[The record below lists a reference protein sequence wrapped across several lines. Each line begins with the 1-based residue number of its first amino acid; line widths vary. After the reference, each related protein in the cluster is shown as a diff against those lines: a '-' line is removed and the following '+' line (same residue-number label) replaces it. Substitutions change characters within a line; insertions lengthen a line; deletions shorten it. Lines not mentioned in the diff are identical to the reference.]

1 MTLRGYRSLIP
12 DIAFIVISD
21 AGLRKG
27 RHLVVQNDLWSI
39 GETMKRHAGLTYKI
53 YYRDEMDSDIINKS
67 NILIAGNA
75 GIVNF
80 GGIQSKFVQN
90 SLKVINNF
98 DGPVIFFNCDVKG
111 GFKNDKRDNFVKIER
126 PIYYADPKGVHDP
139 SKSQFEII
147 QDFVIDNAFEIG
159 RTLLDHKFPVTKPQ
173 YDLVEGGSA
182 RTAYIKQLKKIAS
195 IFDGSIL
202 LYDKIADK
210 VDGVTKLKKKRTF
223 RNYELSI
230 VDSFGKYSL
239 MMYEAKKDYFYPR
252 VFEQMFSNSI
262 VLFDKRLKQ
271 YQCFMDETNTY
282 DSLEELIDMLKQ
294 PYDFERV
301 KKQHQKLLDFD
312 FDEREQVTVNNIMKV
327 MR

>member
-1 MTLRGYRSLIP
+1 MVP

-39 GETMKRHAGLTYKI
+39 GETMKRNAGLTYKI
-53 YYRDEMDSDIINKS
+53 YYRDEMDIETINKS
-67 NILIAGNA
+67 KVLIAGNA

-80 GGIQSKFVQN
+80 GGVQSENVKN
-90 SLKVINNF
+90 SLEVINKF

-147 QDFVIDNAFEIG
+147 EDFVIDNAFEIG
-159 RTLLDHKFPVTKPQ
+159 RTLLDHEFPATKPQ

-182 RTAYIKQLKKIAS
+182 RTAYIKQLKKIVQM
-195 IFDGSIL
+195 FDGSVL
-202 LYDKIADK
+202 LYDKIAEK
-210 VDGVTKLKKKRTF
+210 VDDVIKMKKKRTF

-271 YQCFMDETNTY
+271 YKCFMDDTNSY
-282 DSLEELIDMLKQ
+282 GSLEELVEMLKQ
-294 PYDFERV
+294 PYSEQRV
-301 KKQHQKLLDFD
+301 EEQHQKLLDFD
-312 FDEREQVTVNNIMKV
+312 FDEREQVTVNNILRV
-327 MR
+327 INQ

>member
-1 MTLRGYRSLIP
+1 MVP

-39 GETMKRHAGLTYKI
+39 GETMKRNAGLTYKI
-53 YYRDEMDSDIINKS
+53 YYRDEMDIETINKS
-67 NILIAGNA
+67 KVLIAGNA

-80 GGIQSKFVQN
+80 GGVQSENVKN
-90 SLKVINNF
+90 SLEVINKF

-147 QDFVIDNAFEIG
+147 EDFVIDNAFEIG
-159 RTLLDHKFPVTKPQ
+159 RTLLDHEFPVTKPQ

-182 RTAYIKQLKKIAS
+182 RTAYIKQLKKIVQM
-195 IFDGSIL
+195 FDGRVL

-210 VDGVTKLKKKRTF
+210 VDGVIKMKKKRTF

-271 YQCFMDETNTY
+271 YECFMDDTNSY
-282 DSLEELIDMLKQ
+282 ESLAELVEMLKQ
-294 PYDFERV
+294 PYSEQRV
-301 KKQHQKLLDFD
+301 EKQHRKLLDFD
-312 FDEREQVTVNNIMKV
+312 FDEREQLTVNNIMRV
-327 MR
+327 INQ

>member
-1 MTLRGYRSLIP
+1 MVP

-39 GETMKRHAGLTYKI
+39 GETMKRNAGLTYKI
-53 YYRDEMDSDIINKS
+53 YYRDEMDIETINKS
-67 NILIAGNA
+67 KVLIAGNA

-80 GGIQSKFVQN
+80 GGVQSENVKN
-90 SLKVINNF
+90 SLEVINKF

-147 QDFVIDNAFEIG
+147 EDFVIDNAFEIG
-159 RTLLDHKFPVTKPQ
+159 RTLLDHEFPVTKPQ

-182 RTAYIKQLKKIAS
+182 RTAYIKQLKKIVQM
-195 IFDGSIL
+195 FDGRVL

-210 VDGVTKLKKKRTF
+210 VDGVIKMKKKRTF

-271 YQCFMDETNTY
+271 YECFMDDTNSY
-282 DSLEELIDMLKQ
+282 ESLEELVEMLKQ
-294 PYDFERV
+294 PYSEQRV
-301 KKQHQKLLDFD
+301 EKQHQKLLDFD
-312 FDEREQVTVNNIMKV
+312 FDEREQVTVNNILRV
-327 MR
+327 INQ

>member
-1 MTLRGYRSLIP
+1 MVP

-39 GETMKRHAGLTYKI
+39 GETMKRNTGLTYKI
-53 YYRDEMDSDIINKS
+53 YYRDEMDIETINKS
-67 NILIAGNA
+67 KVLIAGNA

-80 GGIQSKFVQN
+80 GGVQSENVKN
-90 SLKVINNF
+90 SLEVINKF

-147 QDFVIDNAFEIG
+147 EDFVIDNAFEIG
-159 RTLLDHKFPVTKPQ
+159 RTLLDHEFPVTKPQ

-182 RTAYIKQLKKIAS
+182 RTAYIKQLKKIVQM
-195 IFDGSIL
+195 FDGSVL
-202 LYDKIADK
+202 LYDKIAEK
-210 VDGVTKLKKKRTF
+210 VDDVIKMKKKRTF

-271 YQCFMDETNTY
+271 YECFMDDTNSY
-282 DSLEELIDMLKQ
+282 GSLEELVEMLKQ
-294 PYDFERV
+294 PYSEQRV
-301 KKQHQKLLDFD
+301 EEQHQKLLDFD
-312 FDEREQVTVNNIMKV
+312 FDEREQVTVNNILRV
-327 MR
+327 INQ

>member
-1 MTLRGYRSLIP
+1 MVP

-39 GETMKRHAGLTYKI
+39 GETMKRNAGLTYKI
-53 YYRDEMDSDIINKS
+53 YYRDEMDIETINKS
-67 NILIAGNA
+67 KVLIAGNA

-80 GGIQSKFVQN
+80 GGVQSENVKN
-90 SLKVINNF
+90 SLEVINKF

-147 QDFVIDNAFEIG
+147 EDFVIDNAFEIG
-159 RTLLDHKFPVTKPQ
+159 RTLLDHEFPVTKPQ

-182 RTAYIKQLKKIAS
+182 RTAYIKQLKKIVQM
-195 IFDGSIL
+195 FDGRVL

-210 VDGVTKLKKKRTF
+210 VDGVIKMKKKRTF

-271 YQCFMDETNTY
+271 YECFMDDTNSY
-282 DSLEELIDMLKQ
+282 ESLEELVEMLKQ
-294 PYDFERV
+294 PYSEQRV
-301 KKQHQKLLDFD
+301 EKQHQKLLDFD
-312 FDEREQVTVNNIMKV
+312 FDEREQLTVNNIMRV
-327 MR
+327 INQ

>member
-1 MTLRGYRSLIP
+1 M
-12 DIAFIVISD
+12 
-21 AGLRKG
+21 
-27 RHLVVQNDLWSI
+27 
-39 GETMKRHAGLTYKI
+39 
-53 YYRDEMDSDIINKS
+53 
-67 NILIAGNA
+67 
-75 GIVNF
+75 
-80 GGIQSKFVQN
+80 
-90 SLKVINNF
+90 
-98 DGPVIFFNCDVKG
+98 
-111 GFKNDKRDNFVKIER
+111 
-126 PIYYADPKGVHDP
+126 HDP

-195 IFDGSIL
+195 MFDGSIL

-327 MR
+327 MRQ

>member
-1 MTLRGYRSLIP
+1 MVP

-39 GETMKRHAGLTYKI
+39 GETMKRNAGLTYKI
-53 YYRDEMDSDIINKS
+53 YYRDEMDIETINKS
-67 NILIAGNA
+67 KVLIAGNA

-80 GGIQSKFVQN
+80 GGVQSENVKN
-90 SLKVINNF
+90 SLEIINKF

-147 QDFVIDNAFEIG
+147 EDFVIDNAFEIG
-159 RTLLDHKFPVTKPQ
+159 RTLLDHEFPVTKPQ

-182 RTAYIKQLKKIAS
+182 RTAYIKQLKKIVQM
-195 IFDGSIL
+195 FDGRVL
-202 LYDKIADK
+202 LYDKIAEK
-210 VDGVTKLKKKRTF
+210 VDGVIKMKKKRTF

-271 YQCFMDETNTY
+271 YECFMDDTNSY
-282 DSLEELIDMLKQ
+282 GSLEELVEMLKQ
-294 PYDFERV
+294 PYSEQRV
-301 KKQHQKLLDFD
+301 EEQHQKLLDFD
-312 FDEREQVTVNNIMKV
+312 FDEREQVTVNNILRV
-327 MR
+327 INQ

>member
-1 MTLRGYRSLIP
+1 MVP

-39 GETMKRHAGLTYKI
+39 GETMKRNAGLTYKI
-53 YYRDEMDSDIINKS
+53 YYRDEKDIETINKS
-67 NILIAGNA
+67 KVLIAGNA

-80 GGIQSKFVQN
+80 GGVQSENVKN
-90 SLKVINNF
+90 SLEIINKF

-147 QDFVIDNAFEIG
+147 EDFVIDNAFEIG
-159 RTLLDHKFPVTKPQ
+159 RTLLDHEFPVTKPQ

-182 RTAYIKQLKKIAS
+182 RTAYIKQLKKIVQM
-195 IFDGSIL
+195 FDGRVL
-202 LYDKIADK
+202 LYDKIAEK
-210 VDGVTKLKKKRTF
+210 VDGVIKMKKKRTF

-271 YQCFMDETNTY
+271 YECFMDDTNSY
-282 DSLEELIDMLKQ
+282 GSLEELVEMLKQ
-294 PYDFERV
+294 PYSEQRV
-301 KKQHQKLLDFD
+301 EEQHQKLLDFD
-312 FDEREQVTVNNIMKV
+312 FDEREQVTVNNILRV
-327 MR
+327 INQ

>member
-1 MTLRGYRSLIP
+1 MIP

-21 AGLRKG
+21 AGLRRG

-39 GETMKRHAGLTYKI
+39 GETMKRHTGLTYKI
-53 YYRDEMDSDIINKS
+53 FYRDEMDINVINKS
-67 NILIAGNA
+67 KILIAGNA

-80 GGIQSKFVQN
+80 GGIQSEFVKK
-90 SLKVINNF
+90 SLEVINEF
-98 DGPVIFFNCDVKG
+98 DGPVVFFNCDVKG
-111 GFKNDKRDNFVKIER
+111 GFKNDKRDSFVKIER
-126 PIYYADPKGVHDP
+126 PVYYADPKGIHDP

-147 QDFVIDNAFEIG
+147 EDLVIDNAFEIG
-159 RTLLDHKFPVTKPQ
+159 RTLLDHKFPTVKPQ

-182 RTAYIKQLKKIAS
+182 RTAYIKQLKKIVS
-195 IFDGSIL
+195 MFDGNVL
-202 LYDKIADK
+202 LYDKIAEK
-210 VDGVTKLKKKRTF
+210 VDDVIKLKKKRTF

-271 YQCFMDETNTY
+271 YQCFMDDTNTY
-282 DSLEELIDMLKQ
+282 SSLEELVEMLNQ
-294 PYDFERV
+294 PYDLDRV
-301 KKQHQKLLDFD
+301 EEQHRKLLEFD
-312 FDEREQVTVNNIMKV
+312 FDGREQITVNNIM
-327 MR
+327 RIINQ

>member
-1 MTLRGYRSLIP
+1 MVP

-39 GETMKRHAGLTYKI
+39 GETMKRNAGLTYKI
-53 YYRDEMDSDIINKS
+53 YYRDEMDIETINKS
-67 NILIAGNA
+67 KVLIAGNA

-80 GGIQSKFVQN
+80 GGVQSENVKN
-90 SLKVINNF
+90 SLEIINKF

-147 QDFVIDNAFEIG
+147 EDFVIDNAFEIG
-159 RTLLDHKFPVTKPQ
+159 RTLLDHEFPVTKPQ

-182 RTAYIKQLKKIAS
+182 RTAYIKQLKKIVQM
-195 IFDGSIL
+195 FDGRVL
-202 LYDKIADK
+202 LYDKIAEK
-210 VDGVTKLKKKRTF
+210 VDGVIKMKKKRTF

-271 YQCFMDETNTY
+271 YECFMDDTNSY
-282 DSLEELIDMLKQ
+282 GNLEELVEMLKQ
-294 PYDFERV
+294 PYSEQRV
-301 KKQHQKLLDFD
+301 EEQHQKLLDFD
-312 FDEREQVTVNNIMKV
+312 FDEREQVTVNNILRV
-327 MR
+327 INQ

>member
-1 MTLRGYRSLIP
+1 LVP

-39 GETMKRHAGLTYKI
+39 GETMKRNAGLTYKI
-53 YYRDEMDSDIINKS
+53 YYRDEMDIETINKS
-67 NILIAGNA
+67 KVLIAGNA

-80 GGIQSKFVQN
+80 GGVQSENVKN
-90 SLKVINNF
+90 SLEIINKF

-147 QDFVIDNAFEIG
+147 EDFVIDNAFEIG
-159 RTLLDHKFPVTKPQ
+159 RTLLDHEFPVTKPQ

-182 RTAYIKQLKKIAS
+182 RTAYIKQLKKIVQM
-195 IFDGSIL
+195 FDGRVL
-202 LYDKIADK
+202 LYDKIAEK
-210 VDGVTKLKKKRTF
+210 VDGVIKMKKKRTF

-271 YQCFMDETNTY
+271 YECFMDDTNSY
-282 DSLEELIDMLKQ
+282 GNLEELVEMLKQ
-294 PYDFERV
+294 PYSEQRV
-301 KKQHQKLLDFD
+301 EEQHQKLLDFD
-312 FDEREQVTVNNIMKV
+312 FDEREQVTVNNILRV
-327 MR
+327 INQ